1 VVLLIG
7 EVHTDHGVHG
17 GELSVAGE
25 GDAGVGRQRYLEGYP
40 DLVDVQRLSA
50 IVVEPDVQTGEV
62 QGGHGRKGRAGDHLV
77 GRARDGVDGGVAEGH
92 GGGAHGAVIV
102 LVQHLGGA
110 RVGVPGVV
118 LDVQGGLHVV
128 RSVEHQSA
136 TVEAVQPHGLG
147 VGDRIVLQV
156 GAQEGVQVRTGGIVA
171 GLGRGHP
178 GKVVVRGL
186 PGASGVVIVVGY
198 EGV

>member
-1 VVLLIG
+1 
-7 EVHTDHGVHG
+7 
-17 GELSVAGE
+17 
-25 GDAGVGRQRYLEGYP
+25 
-40 DLVDVQRLSA
+40 
-50 IVVEPDVQTGEV
+50 
-62 QGGHGRKGRAGDHLV
+62 
-77 GRARDGVDGGVAEGH
+77 
-92 GGGAHGAVIV
+92 

-156 GAQEGVQVRTGGIVA
+156 GAQKGVQVRTGGIVA

-178 GKVVVRGL
+178 
-186 PGASGVVIVVGY
+186 
-198 EGV
+198 